1 MLKRAIIPSMAQSP
15 MQGTSG
21 WPVLSSDGLEEPDLR
36 IGGDLPEVGGGK
48 AVRGWTQVLA
58 IAGGGQGGEK
68 ILAGDLAGAK
78 AL

>member
-1 MLKRAIIPSMAQSP
+1 M
-15 MQGTSG
+15 
-21 WPVLSSDGLEEPDLR
+21 SSDGLEEPDLR
-36 IGGDLPEVGGGK
+36 IGGDLPEVGGGE

>member
-1 MLKRAIIPSMAQSP
+1 MLSRAIITSMARLP
-15 MQGTSG
+15 MRGTIG
-21 WPVLSSDGLEEPDLR
+21 WPVLSRSGLEELDLR
-36 IGGDLPEVGGGK
+36 IGDDLPEVGGGE

>member
-1 MLKRAIIPSMAQSP
+1 MLKRAIIASVPWLQIG
-15 MQGTSG
+15 QTSG

-36 IGGDLPEVGGGK
+36 IGGDLPEVGGGE

-58 IAGGGQGGEK
+58 FAGGGQGGEK